1 MRIKK
6 SELIDNE
13 TYEII
18 SDEVDQNSSDTIEK
32 LFKKYTE
39 IKSDD
44 YIKFINQLYREK
56 KLERINNED

>member
-56 KLERINNED
+56 KLERINNEN